1 MPAYKDNERGTWYA
15 KYSVF
20 DHVTGKRKQ
29 VLKRGFK
36 TKRYALEYE
45 HMQKMNIA
53 HSSVT
58 FGELSAKY
66 FEYRKQTAKTQ
77 DKYTAMLQ
85 KYAPPA
91 SASVSDLSKADMMQW
106 YLNLDKQNLKPS
118 TKNLVLTVTKSVFKY
133 GHDFYD
139 LPNPA
144 GMLKRFKDNKKEFGV
159 WSPAEFNKFIQCVD
173 LVHYRNL
180 FTFLYMTG
188 ARKSEALNLQYT
200 DIDGDRVHIR
210 GTKTV
215 TSDRVIIMPD
225 ALQRILKP
233 ILAHSSDDAPFIFG
247 GSNRLADS
255 TIQAVF
261 TQGIKT
267 AGVKP
272 IRIHDLR
279 HSFASNAIASGCN
292 IVAISKYLGHA
303 NINITLTVYAHLL
316 EKTETDMVQRMN
328 NLYQTSIK
336 V

>member
-1 MPAYKDNERGTWYA
+1 MPAYKDSKRGTWFV
-15 KYSVF
+15 KYSVL
-20 DHVTGKRKQ
+20 DPVTGKRKQ
-29 VLKRGFK
+29 ALKRGFS
-36 TKRYALEYE
+36 TKRDALEYE
-45 HMQKMNIA
+45 RTQKINTA

-58 FGELSAKY
+58 FGELAQKY
-66 FEYRKQTAKTQ
+66 FEYRKQTDKTQ
-77 DKYTAMLQ
+77 EKYTAMLK

-91 SASVSDLSKADMMQW
+91 DKCVSDLTKADMMQW
-106 YLNLDKQNLKPS
+106 YLSLDKQDMKAS

-144 GMLKRFKDNKKEFGV
+144 GMLKRFKETKKEFGT
-159 WSPAEFNKFIQCVD
+159 WSPEEFSRFIQCVE
-173 LVHYRNL
+173 LVHYKNL

-188 ARKSEALNLQYT
+188 ARKSEALNLKYT
-200 DIDGDRVHIR
+200 DIEGDRVHIR
-210 GTKTV
+210 GTKTA

-233 ILAHSSDDAPFIFG
+233 FTANLSADEPYIFG
-247 GSNRLADS
+247 GSNRLANS
-255 TIQAVF
+255 TIQAIF

-279 HSFASNAIASGCN
+279 HSFASNAIATGCN
-292 IVAISKYLGHA
+292 IVAISRYLGHA
-303 NINITLTVYAHLL
+303 NINITLSVYAHLL
-316 EKTETDMVQRMN
+316 EKTETDMIQKMN
-328 NLYQTSIK
+328 NLYQNSIK